1 MAQLP
6 AQLAAAASRRS
17 AKRALC
23 HDPAASVPK
32 APATQTIT
40 TTNAV
45 CGDAASATTPPAAS
59 IIAAANCVGARAR
72 SASCVVPTV
81 WLWESDQVPKPAE
94 ATAAHTHTT
103 PAINMGLTI
112 RVPLSIRVPGSTGLV
127 SAPNQRCWRKLKFGS
142 GGSPGTRVNRFGLG
156 CAEGI

>member
-1 MAQLP
+1 MAQFP

-40 TTNAV
+40 TTKAV
-45 CGDAASATTPPAAS
+45 CGDAASATTPPAPS

-72 SASCVVPTV
+72 SGSCMAPTV
-81 WLWESDQVPKPAE
+81 WLWESDQVPNPAD

-112 RVPLSIRVPGSTGLV
+112 RVRP
-127 SAPNQRCWRKLKFGS
+127 
-142 GGSPGTRVNRFGLG
+142 
-156 CAEGI
+156 